1 MAISRFS
8 YASMNVM
15 DVDAAVRHYVHVV
28 GLRET
33 DRDRQG
39 RVYLQ
44 AADNQDHHCLIL
56 NPADS
61 AGVDHLGFKV
71 NDPADLDE
79 AAAAVAAYGL
89 PVTRVAAHNIAGQGE
104 GVRFPL
110 PSGQHM
116 LLYFHADKIGYAT
129 GMENPSPVPPQ
140 GTPGGRVT
148 HLDHTL
154 LAAQNPQ
161 DDVKF
166 LTEVL
171 DFSLTEKVVD
181 PAGNTLAA
189 FLTCGHTM
197 HDLAIGPGPD
207 GHFHHMAF
215 GMDSR
220 TEVIHGVDLLKE
232 NAVPALE
239 YGITRHGISGVT
251 TIYFHD
257 PSGNRN
263 EFYNGA
269 YLAPGAPGWV
279 PPIVWQAEHFAR
291 GAFYY
296 ENAVPETFFAEV
308 T

>member
-33 DRDRQG
+33 DRDEQG

-44 AADNQDHHCLIL
+44 AADVQDHHCLIL
-56 NPADS
+56 NPAKS
-61 AGVDHLGFKV
+61 AGVEHIGFKV

-79 AAAAVAAYGL
+79 AAAAVAAYGQ
-89 PVTRVAAHNIAGQGE
+89 PVTRIAAGAVKGQGE
-104 GVRFPL
+104 GIRFPL

-129 GMENPSPVPPQ
+129 GMENPSPVPPH

-154 LAAQNPQ
+154 LSAQNPQ

-189 FLTCGHTM
+189 FLTCSHTM

-207 GHFHHMAF
+207 AHFHHMAF

-232 NAVPALE
+232 NAVPSL
-239 YGITRHGISGVT
+239 
-251 TIYFHD
+251 
-257 PSGNRN
+257 
-263 EFYNGA
+263 
-269 YLAPGAPGWV
+269 
-279 PPIVWQAEHFAR
+279 
-291 GAFYY
+291 
-296 ENAVPETFFAEV
+296 
-308 T
+308 